1 MHGSTVTEAVN
12 SPGLLP
18 EEGGLSGGDGGGGV
32 CVAIERKDLMA
43 DVVLN
48 EAKGP
53 GGTKLA

>member
-1 MHGSTVTEAVN
+1 M
-12 SPGLLP
+12 
-18 EEGGLSGGDGGGGV
+18 

-53 GGTKLA
+53 GGKVMECM